1 MHNFVEESSPWPSR
15 EFCTPPYSPATDGKR
30 HVDTSEI
37 RKVRSLLERFDR
49 KRVSL
54 LEWCRILRVHHEWAI
69 FQAIRFA
76 LWLAR

>member
-1 MHNFVEESSPWPSR
+1 MAIARVLH
-15 EFCTPPYSPATDGKR
+15 TPHSDGR
-30 HVDTSEI
+30 RDVDTSEI

-49 KRVSL
+49 KRVSM
-54 LEWCRILRVHHEWAI
+54 LEWCRILRVHHEWTI